1 VADVQ
6 IFADLFTNIDE
17 AVLKI
22 FTDAAKG
29 VSAYI
34 TPIAWVALGIMLLI
48 TAAFIAYGRGN
59 DTMAFAKKLFY
70 GCLIISALGGLYVP
84 WIAMPLLK
92 IPDELSLA
100 VTNRSAATDTVD
112 ALAGH
117 LLDLVVGVLQAVVET
132 FKTWNVGGA
141 LVLLIAAVMIIVA
154 GSLLLVAVVFN
165 IVYAKIGMA
174 YLLGVGPLFI
184 FFLMI
189 PAVKS
194 WFNSWLNTV
203 FYFVMLTVFST
214 MTMLMFTGIANKFME
229 KLAAAIQSA
238 FSAKLTF
245 AKGVYSWLAGSMS
258 TAATGDAALSVV
270 TTEWS
275 IISIALQI
283 VLVFI
288 PLFLVAMETRTM
300 VQSVTGGSGG
310 SFGTGVVNAVSTA
323 WRGGLGRPG

>member
-1 VADVQ
+1 MADVQ

-17 AVLKI
+17 AVLAV
-22 FTDAAKG
+22 FTDAARG
-29 VSAYI
+29 VSTYI
-34 TPIAWVALGIMLLI
+34 TPIAWVTLGIMLLI
-48 TAAFIAYGRGN
+48 TATFIQYGRGN
-59 DTMAFAKKLFY
+59 DVQGFAKKLFY
-70 GCLIISALGGLYVP
+70 GCLIISALGGLYVT
-84 WIAMPLLK
+84 WIAAPLMK

-100 VTNRSAATDTVD
+100 VTNQKTATNTVD
-112 ALAGH
+112 ALASH

-141 LVLLIAAVMIIVA
+141 LVLLLAALMIIAA

-174 YLLGVGPLFI
+174 YLLGVGPVFI

-189 PAVKS
+189 PAVKN
-194 WFNSWLNTV
+194 WFFSWLNTV

-229 KLAAAIQSA
+229 KLAAAIQAS
-238 FSAKLTF
+238 FSAKMSF
-245 AKGVYSWLAGSMS
+245 SQGVYSWLSGSMNS
-258 TAATGDAALSVV
+258 AAAGEAAQNVV
-270 TTEWS
+270 ITEWS

-288 PLFLVAMETRTM
+288 PLFLVAMETKTM

-310 SFGTGVVNAVSTA
+310 SFGTGVVNAVSTM
-323 WRGGLGRPG
+323 WRGGVGRPG